1 MSLFSRTLV
10 AASLAAFALATTAAA
25 QAPTPGWKWRIK
37 TSMSMMGMSMPAS
50 TAEVCTPKDKPDA
63 APVEQRPECRI
74 YDYKTVGKTTSMK
87 MSCTGKDP
95 MEGSMEITYDSPE
108 HYIGKMNAKMNGESM
123 VMNYEGKRIGECDAS
138 EMERKINKM
147 LADNAAAQAKQCAEN
162 AATLGAAEMHFGP
175 NAICKDPKDRKTWC
189 DRFQSY
195 EGYSKLA
202 GLERAMRSAKAGT
215 PGARPLSDGAKN
227 CGVAADTVRARL
239 CSGAEAKGK
248 LNFILNNCPAEA
260 KVISQRECST
270 RGFSVVASQPKYES
284 FCGGF
289 AAGEAQEDGGD
300 QSASGDS
307 GNAGSQGA
315 GRNGAA
321 QPASGDPAA
330 PEGEKPANKATDA
343 VKKGTKALKNI
354 LGF

>member
-37 TSMSMMGMSMPAS
+37 TSMSMMGMSMPGATS
-50 TAEVCTPKDKPDA
+50 EICTPKDQPDA

-74 YDYKTVGKTTSMK
+74 YDLKNVGKTTSMK

-95 MEGSMEITYDSPE
+95 MEGSMEITYDSPT
-108 HYIGKMNAKMNGESM
+108 HYMGKMTAKHDGETM
-123 VMNYEGKRIGECDAS
+123 LMNYEGTRIGECDAS
-138 EMERKINKM
+138 EMERKVKKM
-147 LADNAAAQAKQCAEN
+147 MADSAAAQAKQCADN
-162 AATLGAAEMHFGP
+162 AANLGAAEMHFGSS
-175 NAICKDPKDRKTWC
+175 AICKDPKDRKTWC
-189 DRFQSY
+189 DRYQTY

-202 GLERAMRSAKAGT
+202 GLERAMRSTKAR
-215 PGARPLSDGAKN
+215 GAGSQPLTDGGKN
-227 CGVAADTVRARL
+227 CGVAADTVRAKL
-239 CSGAEAKGK
+239 CTGAEAKGK
-248 LNFILNNCPAEA
+248 LNFILNNCPVEA

-270 RGFSVVASQPKYES
+270 RGFSVVASEPKYES

-289 AAGEAQEDGGD
+289 AAGEAKEDGGD
-300 QSASGDS
+300 QGASGDS
-307 GNAGSQGA
+307 GNAGAQGSS
-315 GRNGAA
+315 RNGAA

-330 PEGEKPANKATDA
+330 PEGEKPATKATDA